1 MIIMMNKAIDPIWNE
16 FLIDEFNSDYFH
28 QLNAFL
34 ISERKGNEIFPK
46 EENVF
51 NAFNTTPFNKVKVI
65 IIGQDPYHSYG
76 EINGEKIPHAHGLS
90 FSVPTETN
98 KIPPSLK
105 NIFKELNQDLGF
117 EIPTHGDLTSWAKQG
132 VLLLN
137 ATLTVRVHEAGS
149 HQKKGWETFTNSVIK
164 KISLQKEGVIFLLWG
179 KFAQQKEALI
189 NTKKHHVLKAAH
201 PSPFSAYNGFYGC
214 KHFSE
219 TNKLLISTGNNEIDW
234 EIK

>member
-1 MIIMMNKAIDPIWNE
+1 MMNKAIDPIWNE

>member
-1 MIIMMNKAIDPIWNE
+1 MMNKTTDSIWNE

-51 NAFNTTPFNKVKVI
+51 NAFNTTPFNKVKVV
-65 IIGQDPYHSYG
+65 IIGQDPYHSYEEREG
-76 EINGEKIPHAHGLS
+76 ESFPHAHGLS
-90 FSVPTETN
+90 FSVPTGTN

-117 EIPTHGDLTSWAKQG
+117 KIPTHGDLTSWAKQG

-137 ATLTVRVHEAGS
+137 ATLTVRAHEAGS
-149 HQKKGWETFTNSVIK
+149 HQKKGWETFTNNVIE
-164 KISLQKEGVIFLLWG
+164 KISLQKEDVIFLLWG

-189 NTKKHHVLKAAH
+189 DTKKHHVLKAAH